1 MSISKE
7 ENITQIIDGI
17 KLSTFS
23 PKEGE
28 TIFITVDLN
37 KIDLNM
43 TQAIFKEIKKL
54 FPFHNMCLKVDGIA
68 LESQTEDDLK

>member
-7 ENITQIIDGI
+7 ENITQITDGI

-28 TIFITVDLN
+28 TIFVGIDLN
-37 KIDLNM
+37 KSDLD
-43 TQAIFKEIKKL
+43 TVQAIFKGIEKL
-54 FPFHNMCLKVDGIA
+54 FPFNNVCLITNDMT
-68 LESQTEDDLK
+68 LESKMEDDLK